1 MTLYG
6 VICDQACARCSL
18 PEALPSCGG
27 QPSSSSSM
35 SRVSSTAKRY
45 GGPSSYTSHYSSY
58 GSSLTPGLSTAYGE
72 RDKVSSY
79 RPPVSSTSTSGYSS
93 SYSSSSSS
101 YLGGS
106 AARARNYITSSE
118 PDRDRGRTV
127 PRSDVLGSSILGV
140 GRRSESLS
148 RTPVK
153 DYSVSGLGAS
163 GTGYSSYGYGSFT
176 SPSATSSAYPSYLSS
191 SSAISG
197 LSLSR
202 RKSVSQS
209 DLSQGLSSLGLTERS
224 YSSSSSS
231 SANAL
236 RSYHGRTSEET
247 YGSGGIGSR
256 ATYSSLSRST
266 TQEAFI
272 SSSSR
277 GLGSSSWETSSS
289 SACTSSPSRD
299 STTYVY
305 IKLYLKIQLA
315 ERS

>member
-1 MTLYG
+1 MCSLVWCLGTL
-6 VICDQACARCSL
+6 CFCCSRCGL
-18 PEALPSCGG
+18 PEAIPSCGG

-45 GGPSSYTSHYSSY
+45 GGPSSYTSHYSSC

-79 RPPVSSTSTSGYSS
+79 RSPVSSTSTSGYSS

-106 AARARNYITSSE
+106 AARARNYSTSSE

-153 DYSVSGLGAS
+153 DYSGSGLGAG

-176 SPSATSSAYPSYLSS
+176 SPSATSSGYPSYLSS

-224 YSSSSSS
+224 YSSSSS
-231 SANAL
+231 ANAL
-236 RSYHGRTSEET
+236 RSYHRRTSEET
-247 YGSGGIGSR
+247 ESYGSGGVGSR
-256 ATYSSLSRST
+256 ATYPGLSRST
-266 TQEAFI
+266 TQEAFVN
-272 SSSSR
+272 SSSR

-289 SACTSSPSRD
+289 SARTSSPSRD
-299 STTYVY
+299 SAVRTPHSATSY
-305 IKLYLKIQLA
+305 
-315 ERS
+315 

>member
-1 MTLYG
+1 
-6 VICDQACARCSL
+6 
-18 PEALPSCGG
+18 
-27 QPSSSSSM
+27 M

-93 SYSSSSSS
+93 SYSSSSS

-106 AARARNYITSSE
+106 AARARNYSTSSE

-153 DYSVSGLGAS
+153 DYSGSRLGAS

-247 YGSGGIGSR
+247 DTYRSGGIGSR

-266 TQEAFI
+266 TQEAFV

-289 SACTSSPSRD
+289 SARTSSPSRD
-299 STTYVY
+299 STVRTPYSATSY
-305 IKLYLKIQLA
+305 
-315 ERS
+315 